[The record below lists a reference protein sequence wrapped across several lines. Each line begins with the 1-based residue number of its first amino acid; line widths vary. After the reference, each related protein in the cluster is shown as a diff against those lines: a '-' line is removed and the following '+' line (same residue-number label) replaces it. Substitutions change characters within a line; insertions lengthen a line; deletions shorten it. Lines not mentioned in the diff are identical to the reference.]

1 MHYNAGQSNSRPQMT
16 ILCPGD
22 FIVVGETQEA
32 KRFQPSDWA
41 ERLAGSLSTL
51 RNRRV
56 VYSPLLIP
64 IVYEGIR
71 CLRVAAEL
79 ENEYPA
85 IYKEVIQFTQCNHL
99 KVVCDVPV

>member
-1 MHYNAGQSNSRPQMT
+1 MT

-22 FIVVGETQEA
+22 FIVVGETMEGSSF
-32 KRFQPSDWA
+32 KPSDWA
-41 ERLAGSLSTL
+41 ERLGGALSSL

-56 VYSPLLIP
+56 VYSPLLMP

-79 ENEYPA
+79 EMEYPA
-85 IYKEVIQFTQCNHL
+85 IYKEVIEFSNNNHL
-99 KVVCDVPV
+99 KVVCDVPG

>member
-1 MHYNAGQSNSRPQMT
+1 MT

-22 FIVVGETQEA
+22 FIIVGETEA
-32 KRFQPSDWA
+32 GKRFQPSDWA
-41 ERLAGSLSTL
+41 ERLAGSLSSL

-56 VYSPLLIP
+56 VYSPLLMP
-64 IVYEGIR
+64 ICYENIR

-85 IYKEVIQFTQCNHL
+85 IFKEVVEFTHNNHL
-99 KVVCDVPV
+99 KVVCDVPTK